1 MIRKRYIVA
10 GSMLGDIIRIGVPG
24 TSTRPAH
31 THEAA
36 STSAVPSRT
45 PAADSAQPSFT
56 AELTARHD
64 GAGWSDYQAA
74 EADLNQAV
82 RELESGTNAAPDT
95 DRITPSADADIA
107 LADPTLPAGDADC
120 RGWLSRPG
128 PGGTDV
134 ALADCANAAAS
145 LDIVNGRFSS
155 RLAATQGAAS

>member
-10 GSMLGDIIRIGVPG
+10 GSMLGGVIRIGVPG
-24 TSTRPAH
+24 VSTRPVH

-36 STSAVPSRT
+36 NTSAVPSRT

-64 GAGWSDYQAA
+64 SAGWSDYQAA

-82 RELESGTNAAPDT
+82 RELKSGTYAAPDT
-95 DRITPSADADIA
+95 DRMTPSADADIA
-107 LADPTLPAGDADC
+107 LAGPTLPPGEADC
-120 RGWLSRPG
+120 RRWLSRPG
-128 PGGTDV
+128 PGTDV
-134 ALADCANAAAS
+134 AMADCANAAAS
-145 LDIVNGRFSS
+145 LDIANGRFSS